1 MKDCIE
7 GMSMLPDHSFDAII
21 CDLPY
26 GSTRNK
32 WDTVIPFDELW
43 EQYTR
48 LVKERGAIILFGQG
62 MFTAQLM
69 TSNPRW
75 WRYNLIWEK
84 TQPTGFLNSHKMPLR
99 AHEDICV
106 FYKSLPEYHPIMTK
120 GVRKVSSAVS
130 KRNSV
135 KSSNYGEHQHTDYD
149 SELRYPTSVIRFPKD
164 IQHSAI
170 HPTQKP
176 VALMEWLIRTYTKP
190 GDVILDNCMGSGTT
204 AIACIS
210 TGRRYVGF
218 ENDERYWR
226 CAEQRIAEF
235 RKTRESETN
244 NMFNPING
252 IENDKRDPIRK
263 QKGRHR

>member
-43 EQYTR
+43 KQYTR

-149 SELRYPTSVIRFPKD
+149 SELRYFGRPIPPLSSLTNDNRVQD
-164 IQHSAI
+164 IHEA
-170 HPTQKP
+170 
-176 VALMEWLIRTYTKP
+176 
-190 GDVILDNCMGSGTT
+190 GGCD
-204 AIACIS
+204 
-210 TGRRYVGF
+210 TGQLHG
-218 ENDERYWR
+218 ERHY
-226 CAEQRIAEF
+226 
-235 RKTRESETN
+235 
-244 NMFNPING
+244 
-252 IENDKRDPIRK
+252 
-263 QKGRHR
+263 RHRVHIDREEVRRL